1 MSLGVEATYE
11 NGVLKFDELP
21 KAAPDEFELGILEMI
36 AAEPPAALEQAQRMV
51 PLLRASNKPRP
62 FQPMLLEFIERVIL
76 HQFPKM
82 SREEMASML
91 QITDVRQS
99 RIFQEAQEEG
109 REEGRE
115 EGIENVALRLLQMKK
130 PIAEIVAATGLTPAR
145 IRKLKKQSGDH

>member
-36 AAEPPAALEQAQRMV
+36 AAEPPAELEQARQMV
-51 PLLRASNKPRP
+51 PLLRASKKPRH
-62 FQPMLLEFIERVIL
+62 FQPMLLEFIETVIL

-91 QITDVRQS
+91 QITDLRQS

-109 REEGRE
+109 REEGTE
-115 EGIENVALRLLQMKK
+115 EVALRLLQMKK

-145 IRKLKKQSGDH
+145 IRKLKKQNGDH